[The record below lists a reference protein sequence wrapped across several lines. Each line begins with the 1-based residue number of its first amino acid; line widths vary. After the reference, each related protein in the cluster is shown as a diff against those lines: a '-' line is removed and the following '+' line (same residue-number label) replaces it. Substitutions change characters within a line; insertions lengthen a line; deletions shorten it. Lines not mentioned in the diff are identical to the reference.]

1 MAPPVPELSQPLRL
15 AILDSLSDGVY
26 LVDRRRQIIYWNSG
40 AERLTGYTAEEAI
53 GRRCQDHRLNRC
65 DTHGTPLCGIT
76 CPLLDTMRDGEHRE
90 AHVFLSHKDGSRR
103 PVWVRATPL
112 RDTTGLIIGTV
123 GIFNDDS
130 ALVESRRRADDLHH
144 SAMTDA
150 LTGLGNRRK
159 GAMTLGAWLTQRRD
173 YDWPFAALLCDV
185 DHFKAVNDCHGH
197 HAGDQALRLIAHT
210 LRNASRVG
218 DEIVRWG
225 GEEFLVLAADT
236 TPATLGALGE
246 RLRALVADSRLI
258 DAGAH
263 VPLTLS
269 IGATVAGP
277 DDTPDTIIRRA
288 DALLYRAKRTG
299 RNRVCVDTGLA
310 GRAAA

>member
-1 MAPPVPELSQPLRL
+1 MAQLSQQTRL

-26 LVDRRRQIIYWNSG
+26 VVDRRRQITYWNKG
-40 AERLTGYTAEEAI
+40 AERLTGYTIAEVI
-53 GRRCQDHRLNRC
+53 GRRCQDNVLDHC
-65 DTHGTPLCGIT
+65 DTHRSPLCGGA

-90 AHVFLSHKDGSRR
+90 AHVFLTHKDGSRR
-103 PVWVRATPL
+103 PVWVRAAPL
-112 RDTTGLIIGTV
+112 RDTTGQIVGTV

-130 ALVESRRRADDLHH
+130 ALVETRRRADDLHH

-159 GAMTLGAWLTQRRD
+159 GAMTLGAWLTQQRD

-185 DHFKAVNDCHGH
+185 DHFKAVNDRHGH
-197 HAGDQALRLIAHT
+197 HTGDQALRTIAHT
-210 LRNASRVG
+210 LRNACRAG

-236 TPATLGALGE
+236 TPATLGVLAE
-246 RLRALVADSRLI
+246 RLRALVAGARLI
-258 DAGAH
+258 DAGVR

-269 IGATVAGP
+269 IGASVAGP

-299 RNRVCVDTGLA
+299 RNRVCLDTGLA